1 MHVVSNGKSR
11 WHAFRT
17 QPGGSGGSAGPPPVE
32 PPTTVPTDERRTVGG
47 TDLRV
52 FPLAIGGSVFG
63 WTASADDTVRILD
76 RYAAAGGNFIDTAD
90 SYSGGRSEVQIGR
103 WIAARRNRDAIVL
116 ATKVGR
122 HPDAPGLSR
131 QSVMRAVDASL
142 QRLGVDG
149 VDLLYLHGE
158 DSTVLLEETLGAVRD
173 LMDAGKVRYLGAS
186 DVSAEWLTQARILA
200 AAGYPRVHALETEYS
215 LVSRTAFEA
224 TKRMVASAQGISVM
238 PYFALANG
246 FLTGKYRTRA
256 QARGDTRESRAA
268 QYFSRRGMRVL
279 RALNGIARERDAA
292 VATVAL
298 AWLGGRPSVCAPVVG
313 ASSPEH
319 VDDLMASTSLELS
332 GEQRRMLDRASRG

>member
-1 MHVVSNGKSR
+1 MRTVPNGRSR

-17 QPGGSGGSAGPPPVE
+17 HSDGPVGGHSVRPAEASSTRSGE
-32 PPTTVPTDERRTVGG
+32 KRRTIGG
-47 TDLRV
+47 TDLTV

-63 WTASADDTVRILD
+63 WTASADDTVQILD
-76 RYAAAGGNFIDTAD
+76 RYVAAGGNFIDTAD

-103 WIAARRNRDAIVL
+103 WMTTRGNRDNLVL

-122 HPDAPGLSR
+122 HPDARGLSR
-131 QSVMRAVDASL
+131 TSVVDAVDASL
-142 QRLGVDG
+142 QRLGTDSIDV
-149 VDLLYLHGE
+149 LYLHGE
-158 DSTVLLEETLGAVRD
+158 DPGVLLEETLGAVRD
-173 LMDAGKVRYLGAS
+173 LMDTGKVRYLGAS
-186 DVSAEWLTQARILA
+186 DVSAEWLMQARILA

-215 LVSRTAFEA
+215 LVNRNAFE
-224 TKRMVASAQGISVM
+224 TSKQMVASAQGISVM

-279 RALNGIARERDAA
+279 RTLTAVARENN
-292 VATVAL
+292 VAIATAAL
-298 AWLGGRPSVCAPVVG
+298 AWLGARPSVCAPVVG

-319 VDDLMASTSLELS
+319 VDDLMASTSLVLS
-332 GEQRRMLDRASRG
+332 TEQRRLLDRASRG